1 MVSRG
6 EKVIMRNILVGLIFL
21 FTSGSAI
28 RAATTEDPY
37 AEVNASWERFGAVY
51 SRILENYYS
60 SLDQEEIMSA
70 AIKGMLGQLD
80 PYSEYYDEEGL
91 RQLRQDTTGKFAG
104 LGITVAIKDR
114 FPVVISPIE
123 GTPAF
128 RAGLRPGD
136 LIVAIEGKSTLDM
149 QLESVVN
156 ALRGD
161 PGTKV
166 AISVATHLGAT
177 PREVEI
183 QREIITIK
191 SVVLVE
197 ELQEKIGYISM
208 RRTRFSEHTSSEV
221 EEAIKSLP
229 RVEGLILDLR
239 GNPGGLF
246 SQATQVA
253 DLFLPQGVPIVKIKE
268 RDGRREEVKYSH
280 RHSIARNVPLV
291 VLIDEGSASASE
303 IVAGAI
309 QDNDR
314 GVVVGAASFGKGSV
328 QTIFDLREREDESSA
343 LKLTTALY
351 YAPSGRS
358 IHREQDIARPV
369 HRVLFGDRELP
380 HQLVMDLI
388 FRSENRAKAL
398 SALQSHFDM
407 DSESA
412 ESILLIRLGDL
423 VGKSKR
429 GAAGLPDSIANRT
442 YYTLRGRKVFGGGG
456 IKPDIRVESEP
467 FPPYVQELERR
478 RLFFDFVIDY
488 VSTDSS
494 WAEEHPD
501 LTVSDEMVEGFMEFV
516 QDRSLDQGQKG
527 LNQIEELEDLAKKM
541 DWGEKVQESIHQLRA
556 AVMQEWERRHSSE
569 LEPYVKGALR
579 RELILRFKG
588 RKAQLLEDLQQD
600 VQLAKAI
607 EVLADQDQYLGVLA
621 AEEAK

>member
-1 MVSRG
+1 
-6 EKVIMRNILVGLIFL
+6 MRNILVGLIFL
-21 FTSGSAI
+21 VTSGSVI

-123 GTPAF
+123 DTPAF

-208 RRTRFSEHTSSEV
+208 RRTRFSEYTSSEV
-221 EEAIKSLP
+221 EEAIKNLP

-412 ESILLIRLGDL
+412 ESILSIRLGDL
-423 VGKSKR
+423 VGKSKM
-429 GAAGLPDSIANRT
+429 GAAGLPDSMANRT
-442 YYTLRGRKVFGGGG
+442 YYTQRGRKVFGGGG

-527 LNQIEELEDLAKKM
+527 LNQIEELEDLAEKM
-541 DWGEKVQESIHQLRA
+541 DWGEEVQESIHQLRA
-556 AVMQEWERRHSSE
+556 AVKQEWERRHSSE

>member
-1 MVSRG
+1 
-6 EKVIMRNILVGLIFL
+6 MRHILMGLIFL
-21 FTSGSAI
+21 VVSGGVI

-51 SRILENYYS
+51 SRILENYYAR
-60 SLDQEEIMSA
+60 LDQEEVMSA

-80 PYSEYYDEEGL
+80 TYSEFYDEEGL

-114 FPVVISPIE
+114 FPVVIAPIE
-123 GTPAF
+123 DTPAF

-136 LIVAIEGKSTLDM
+136 LIVAVEGKSTLDM

-183 QREIITIK
+183 QREIVRIK

-197 ELQEKIGYISM
+197 ELKGKIGYVSM

-221 EEAIKSLP
+221 EEAVKSLP

-253 DLFLPQGVPIVKIKE
+253 DLFLPQGVPIVSIKE
-268 RDGRREEVKYSH
+268 REGGREEVKYS
-280 RHSIARNVPLV
+280 RRQSIARDIPLV

-314 GVVVGAASFGKGSV
+314 GVIVGTASFGKGSV
-328 QTIFDLREREDESSA
+328 QTIFDLREEASSA

-358 IHREQDIARPV
+358 IHREQDIVRPV

-388 FRSENRAKAL
+388 LRSDNRVKAL

-412 ESILLIRLGDL
+412 ESVLLIRLGDL
-423 VGKSKR
+423 VGRSKI
-429 GAAGLPDSIANRT
+429 GEAGLLDSISNRT
-442 YYTLRGRKVFGGGG
+442 YYTQRGRKVFGGGG
-456 IKPDIRVESEP
+456 IKPDIGVEQEP
-467 FPPYVQELERR
+467 FPPYIQKLERR

-494 WAEEHPD
+494 WAEEHPS
-501 LTVSDEMVEGFMEFV
+501 LTVSDEMVKGFIEFV
-516 QDRSLDQGQKG
+516 RTKNRSLDQGQEG
-527 LNQIEELEDLAKKM
+527 LSQIEELEGLAEEM
-541 DWGEKVQESIHQLRA
+541 DWDKAAQELIHQLRA
-556 AVMQEWERRHSSE
+556 AVEQEWERRYSSK
-569 LEPYVKGALR
+569 LEPYIKNALR
-579 RELILRFKG
+579 RELVLRFRG
-588 RKAQLLEDLQQD
+588 RKAQLLEELQED
-600 VQLAKAI
+600 VQLAKAV
-607 EVLADQDQYLGVLA
+607 EVLGDQDQYLGVLA
-621 AEEAK
+621 AEKAK

>member
-1 MVSRG
+1 
-6 EKVIMRNILVGLIFL
+6 MRHILMGLIGL
-21 FTSGSAI
+21 FASAGAI
-28 RAATTEDPY
+28 CAATTEDRY

-60 SLDQEEIMSA
+60 SLDQGKIMSA
-70 AIKGMLGQLD
+70 AIEGMLGQLD

-91 RQLRQDTTGKFAG
+91 RQLRQDTTGRFTG

-156 ALRGD
+156 ELRGA

-183 QREIITIK
+183 QREDIRIK

-197 ELQEKIGYISM
+197 ELEDRIGYISM

-229 RVEGLILDLR
+229 QVEGLILDLR

-253 DLFLPQGVPIVKIKE
+253 DLFLPQGAPIVEIKE
-268 RDGRREEVKYSH
+268 REGRREEVKYAH
-280 RHSIARNVPLV
+280 RHSIARDIPLV
-291 VLIDEGSASASE
+291 VMIDEGSASASE
-303 IVAGAI
+303 IVAGAV

-314 GVVVGAASFGKGSV
+314 GVIVGAASFGKGSV
-328 QTIFDLREREDESSA
+328 QTIFDLQTAFDLHEETSSA

-358 IHREQDIARPV
+358 IHREQEVAKPV

-388 FRSENRAKAL
+388 LRSESRAKAL

-407 DSESA
+407 NSEAA

-423 VGKSKR
+423 AGKSKM
-429 GAAGLPDSIANRT
+429 GAAGLPDSISNRT
-442 YYTLRGRKVFGGGG
+442 YYTQRGRKVFGGGG
-456 IKPDIRVESEP
+456 IRPDVSVEAEP
-467 FPPYVQELERR
+467 FPSYVQDLERH

-488 VSTDSS
+488 VSADSS
-494 WAEEHPD
+494 WAEENPN

-516 QDRSLDQGQKG
+516 RTKNRSLYQGPEG
-527 LNQIEELEDLAKKM
+527 LSQIADLEDLAEEM
-541 DWGEKVQESIHQLRA
+541 NWGETAQESIRQLRT
-556 AVMQEWERRHSSE
+556 AVTQEWERRYSSE
-569 LEPYVKGALR
+569 LEPHIKNALR

-588 RKAQLLEDLQQD
+588 RKAQLLEELQED
-600 VQLAKAI
+600 VQLARAV

>member
-1 MVSRG
+1 
-6 EKVIMRNILVGLIFL
+6 MRHILMGLIGL
-21 FTSGSAI
+21 FASAGAI
-28 RAATTEDPY
+28 CAATTEDRY

-60 SLDQEEIMSA
+60 SLDQGKIMSA
-70 AIKGMLGQLD
+70 AIEGMLGQLD

-91 RQLRQDTTGKFAG
+91 RQLRQDTTGKFTG

-123 GTPAF
+123 DTPAF

-156 ALRGD
+156 TLRGA

-166 AISVATHLGAT
+166 TISVATHLGAT

-183 QREIITIK
+183 QREDIRIK

-197 ELQEKIGYISM
+197 KFKDKIGYISM

-229 RVEGLILDLR
+229 QVEGLILDLR

-253 DLFLPQGVPIVKIKE
+253 DLFLPQGVPIVSIKE
-268 RDGRREEVKYSH
+268 REGRREEVKYSH
-280 RHSIARNVPLV
+280 RHSIAREIPLV

-314 GVVVGAASFGKGSV
+314 GVIVGAASFGKGSV
-328 QTIFDLREREDESSA
+328 QTIFDLREREEESSA

-358 IHREQDIARPV
+358 IHREQDTAKPV
-369 HRVLFGDRELP
+369 HRILFGDRELP
-380 HQLVMDLI
+380 HQLVMDLVL
-388 FRSENRAKAL
+388 RSENRAKAL
-398 SALQSHFDM
+398 AALQSRFDM
-407 DSESA
+407 TSESA

-423 VGKSKR
+423 AGKSKI
-429 GAAGLPDSIANRT
+429 GAAGLPDTISSRT
-442 YYTLRGRKVFGGGG
+442 YYTQRGRKVFGGGG
-456 IKPDIRVESEP
+456 IRPDISVEAEP
-467 FPPYVQELERR
+467 FPPFIQELERR

-488 VSTDSS
+488 VSADSS
-494 WAEEHPD
+494 WAEEYPD
-501 LTVSDEMVEGFMEFV
+501 LIVSDEMVEGFMEFV
-516 QDRSLDQGQKG
+516 QDRSLHQGQEG
-527 LNQIEELEDLAKKM
+527 LSQIAELEDLAEEM
-541 DWGEKVQESIHQLRA
+541 DWGEMAQESIDQLRA
-556 AVMQEWERRHSSE
+556 AVTQEWERRYSSE
-569 LEPYVKGALR
+569 LEPYIKSALR
-579 RELILRFKG
+579 RELILRFRG
-588 RKAQLLEDLQQD
+588 RKAQLLEELQED
-600 VQLAKAI
+600 MQLAKAI

-621 AEEAK
+621 AQEAK

>member
-1 MVSRG
+1 
-6 EKVIMRNILVGLIFL
+6 MRHILMGLIFL
-21 FTSGSAI
+21 VVSGGVI

-51 SRILENYYS
+51 SRILENYYAR
-60 SLDQEEIMSA
+60 LDQEEVMSA

-80 PYSEYYDEEGL
+80 TYSEFYDEEGL

-114 FPVVISPIE
+114 FPVVIAPIE
-123 GTPAF
+123 DTPAF

-136 LIVAIEGKSTLDM
+136 LIVAVEGKSTLDM

-183 QREIITIK
+183 QREIIRIK

-197 ELQEKIGYISM
+197 ELKGKIGYVSM

-221 EEAIKSLP
+221 EEAVKSLP

-253 DLFLPQGVPIVKIKE
+253 DLFLPQGVPIVSIKE
-268 RDGRREEVKYSH
+268 REGGREEVKYS
-280 RHSIARNVPLV
+280 RRQSIARDIPLV

-314 GVVVGAASFGKGSV
+314 GVIVGTASFGKGSV
-328 QTIFDLREREDESSA
+328 QTIFDLREEASSA

-358 IHREQDIARPV
+358 IHREQDIVRPV

-388 FRSENRAKAL
+388 LRSDNRVKAL

-412 ESILLIRLGDL
+412 ESVLLIRLGDL
-423 VGKSKR
+423 VGRSKI
-429 GAAGLPDSIANRT
+429 GEAGLLDSISNRT
-442 YYTLRGRKVFGGGG
+442 YYTQRGRKVFGGGG
-456 IKPDIRVESEP
+456 IKPDIGVEQEP
-467 FPPYVQELERR
+467 FPPYIQKLERR

-494 WAEEHPD
+494 WAEEHPS
-501 LTVSDEMVEGFMEFV
+501 LTVSDEMVKGFIEFV
-516 QDRSLDQGQKG
+516 RTKNRSLDQGQEG
-527 LNQIEELEDLAKKM
+527 LSQIEELEGLAEEM
-541 DWGEKVQESIHQLRA
+541 DWGKAAQELIHQLRA
-556 AVMQEWERRHSSE
+556 AVEQEWERRYSSK
-569 LEPYVKGALR
+569 LKPYIKNALR
-579 RELILRFKG
+579 RELVLRFRG
-588 RKAQLLEDLQQD
+588 RKAQLLEELKED
-600 VQLAKAI
+600 VPLAKAV
-607 EVLADQDQYLGVLA
+607 EVLGDQDQYLGVLA
-621 AEEAK
+621 AEKAK

>member
-1 MVSRG
+1 
-6 EKVIMRNILVGLIFL
+6 MRHILVGLIFL
-21 FTSGSAI
+21 FVSGGVI

-60 SLDQEEIMSA
+60 SLDQEKIMSA
-70 AIKGMLGQLD
+70 AINGMLGQLD
-80 PYSEYYDEEGL
+80 SYSEYYDEEGL

-123 GTPAF
+123 DTPAF

-136 LIVAIEGKSTLDM
+136 LIVAVEGKSTLDM

-156 ALRGD
+156 VLRGD

-183 QREIITIK
+183 QREIIRIK

-197 ELQEKIGYISM
+197 ELKNKIGYISM
-208 RRTRFSEHTSSEV
+208 RRTRFSEHTSGEV

-253 DLFLPQGVPIVKIKE
+253 DLFLPQGVPIVSIKE
-268 RDGRREEVKYSH
+268 REGRREEVKYSH
-280 RHSIARNVPLV
+280 RHSIARDIPLV

-314 GVVVGAASFGKGSV
+314 GVIVGAASFGKGSV
-328 QTIFDLREREDESSA
+328 QTIFDLREREEESSA

-358 IHREQDIARPV
+358 IHREQDVARPV

-388 FRSENRAKAL
+388 LRSENRAKAL

-423 VGKSKR
+423 SGKSGI

-442 YYTLRGRKVFGGGG
+442 YYTQRGRKVFGGGG
-456 IKPDIRVESEP
+456 IKPDINIEPNP

-488 VSTDSS
+488 VSADSS
-494 WAEEHPD
+494 WAEENPG
-501 LTVSDEMVEGFMEFV
+501 LSVSDEMVRSFMEFV
-516 QDRSLDQGQKG
+516 RTKGRSLDQGQEG
-527 LNQIEELEDLAKKM
+527 LSQIEELEDLAEEM
-541 DWGEKVQESIHQLRA
+541 DWGKAAQESIHQLKA
-556 AVMQEWERRHSSE
+556 AVRQGWEQRYRSE
-569 LEPYVKGALR
+569 LEPYIKSALR
-579 RELILRFKG
+579 RELILRFRG
-588 RKAQLLEDLQQD
+588 RKAQLLEELQKD

>member
-1 MVSRG
+1 
-6 EKVIMRNILVGLIFL
+6 MRYILMGLIGL
-21 FTSGSAI
+21 FASAGAI
-28 RAATTEDPY
+28 GATTTEDPY

-60 SLDQEEIMSA
+60 SMDQGAIMSA
-70 AIKGMLGQLD
+70 AIEGMLGQLD

-91 RQLRQDTTGKFAG
+91 RQLRQDTTGKFTG

-123 GTPAF
+123 DTPAF

-136 LIVAIEGKSTLDM
+136 LIVAVEGKSTLDM
-149 QLESVVN
+149 PLESVVN
-156 ALRGD
+156 TLRGAL
-161 PGTKV
+161 GTKV

-183 QREIITIK
+183 QREDIRIK
-191 SVVLVE
+191 SVVLAE
-197 ELQEKIGYISM
+197 ELEDKIGYISM

-229 RVEGLILDLR
+229 QVEGLILDLR

-253 DLFLPQGVPIVKIKE
+253 DLFLPQGVPIVSIKE
-268 RDGRREEVKYSH
+268 REGRREEVKYAH
-280 RHSIARNVPLV
+280 RHSIVRDTPLV
-291 VLIDEGSASASE
+291 VMIDEGSASASE

-314 GVVVGAASFGKGSV
+314 GVIVGAASFGKGSV
-328 QTIFDLREREDESSA
+328 QTIFDLQTAFDLREETASA

-358 IHREQDIARPV
+358 IHREQEIARPV
-369 HRVLFGDRELP
+369 DRVLFGDRELP

-388 FRSENRAKAL
+388 LRSENKAKAL
-398 SALQSHFDM
+398 AALQSHFDM
-407 DSESA
+407 NSESA

-423 VGKSKR
+423 AGKSKM
-429 GAAGLPDSIANRT
+429 GAAGLPDTIASRA
-442 YYTLRGRKVFGGGG
+442 YYTQRGRKVFGGGG
-456 IKPDIRVESEP
+456 IRPDISVDAEP
-467 FPPYVQELERR
+467 SPPYVQELERR

-488 VSTDSS
+488 VSADSS

-516 QDRSLDQGQKG
+516 RTKNRSLYQGQEG
-527 LNQIEELEDLAKKM
+527 LSQIAELEDLAEEM
-541 DWGEKVQESIHQLRA
+541 DWGETVQESIDQLRA
-556 AVMQEWERRHSSE
+556 AVMQEWERRYSSE
-569 LEPYVKGALR
+569 LEPYIKSALR
-579 RELILRFKG
+579 RELILRFRG
-588 RKAQLLEDLQQD
+588 RKAQLLEGLQED

-607 EVLADQDQYLGVLA
+607 EVLADREQYLGVLA
-621 AEEAK
+621 AEETK

>member
-1 MVSRG
+1 
-6 EKVIMRNILVGLIFL
+6 MRHLLVGLIFL
-21 FTSGSAI
+21 FASENTI
-28 RAATTEDPY
+28 QAAPTEDPY

-51 SRILENYYS
+51 SRILENYYAR
-60 SLDQEEIMSA
+60 LDQREVMSA

-123 GTPAF
+123 DTPAF

-136 LIVAIEGKSTLDM
+136 LIVAVEGKSTLDM

-156 ALRGD
+156 ALRGE

-166 AISVATHLGAT
+166 AISVAPHLGAT

-208 RRTRFSEHTSSEV
+208 RQTRFSEHTASEV
-221 EEAIKSLP
+221 EEAVKSLP
-229 RVEGLILDLR
+229 RIEGLILDLR

-253 DLFLPQGVPIVKIKE
+253 DLFLPQGVPIVSIKE

-328 QTIFDLREREDESSA
+328 QTIFDLREREEEASA

-358 IHREQDIARPV
+358 IHREQDIAKPV

-388 FRSENRAKAL
+388 LRSENRAKAL
-398 SALQSHFDM
+398 SVLQSHFDM

-412 ESILLIRLGDL
+412 ESLLLIRLGDL
-423 VGKSKR
+423 VGKSKM
-429 GAAGLPDSIANRT
+429 GAAGLLDSMANQT
-442 YYTLRGRKVFGGGG
+442 YYTQRGRKVFGGGG
-456 IKPDIRVESEP
+456 IKPDISIEPEP
-467 FPPYVQELERR
+467 FPLYVQELVRR

-488 VSTDSS
+488 VSADSS

-501 LTVSDEMVEGFMEFV
+501 LAVSDEMVAGFIEFV
-516 QDRSLDQGQKG
+516 RTKDISLDQGRKG
-527 LNQIEELEDLAKKM
+527 LNQIAELEDLAEEM
-541 DWGEKVQESIHQLRA
+541 DWGLAAQESIHQLRA
-556 AVMQEWERRHSSE
+556 AVKQEWERRYSSE
-569 LEPYVKGALR
+569 LEPYIKGALR

-588 RKAQLLEDLQQD
+588 RKAQLLEELQED

>member
-1 MVSRG
+1 
-6 EKVIMRNILVGLIFL
+6 MRSILMGLIGL
-21 FTSGSAI
+21 FVSASAI
-28 RAATTEDPY
+28 CAATTEDPY

-60 SLDQEEIMSA
+60 SMDQGEIMSA

-91 RQLRQDTTGKFAG
+91 RQLRQDTTGKFTG

-123 GTPAF
+123 DTPAF

-136 LIVAIEGKSTLDM
+136 LIVAVEGKSTLDM

-156 ALRGD
+156 ALRGA
-161 PGTKV
+161 PGTRV
-166 AISVATHLGAT
+166 AISVATRLGAT

-183 QREIITIK
+183 QREDIRIK

-197 ELQEKIGYISM
+197 ELKNKIGYISM

-253 DLFLPQGVPIVKIKE
+253 DLFLPQGVPIVSVKE
-268 RDGRREEVKYSH
+268 REGRREEIKYAH
-280 RHSIARNVPLV
+280 RQSIARDIPLV

-314 GVVVGAASFGKGSV
+314 GVIIGAASFGKGSV
-328 QTIFDLREREDESSA
+328 QTIFDLQTTFDLREEVSSA

-358 IHREQDIARPV
+358 IHREQEIAKPV

-388 FRSENRAKAL
+388 LRSENRAKAL

-407 DSESA
+407 NSESA

-423 VGKSKR
+423 AGKSKI
-429 GAAGLPDSIANRT
+429 GAVGLPDSISSQT
-442 YYTLRGRKVFGGGG
+442 YYTQRGRRVFGGGG
-456 IKPDIRVESEP
+456 IKPDISVESEP

-488 VSTDSS
+488 VSADSS
-494 WAEEHPD
+494 WAAEHPS
-501 LTVSDEMVEGFMEFV
+501 LTVSDEMVNSFMKFV
-516 QDRSLDQGQKG
+516 RTKDGSLNQGPKG
-527 LNQIEELEDLAKKM
+527 LSQIEELEDLAEEM
-541 DWGEKVQESIHQLRA
+541 DWGTAAQESLHQLRV
-556 AVMQEWERRHSSE
+556 AVGQEWVQQYSRK
-569 LEPYVKGALR
+569 LAPYIKSALH
-579 RELILRFKG
+579 RELVLRFRG
-588 RKAQLLEDLQQD
+588 RKAQLLAELQED

-607 EVLADQDQYLGVLA
+607 EVLGDQEQYWGVLA
-621 AEEAK
+621 QEEAK

>member
-1 MVSRG
+1 
-6 EKVIMRNILVGLIFL
+6 MRHILVGLIFL
-21 FTSGSAI
+21 FASGGAI
-28 RAATTEDPY
+28 HAATTEDPY

-51 SRILENYYS
+51 SRILENYYAR
-60 SLDQEEIMSA
+60 LDQEEVMGA

-123 GTPAF
+123 DTPAF

-136 LIVAIEGKSTLDM
+136 LIVAVEGKSTLDM

-177 PREVEI
+177 PREIEI
-183 QREIITIK
+183 QREIIRIK

-197 ELQEKIGYISM
+197 ELKGKIGYISM

-253 DLFLPQGVPIVKIKE
+253 DLFLPQGVPIVSIKE
-268 RDGRREEVKYSH
+268 REGRREEVKYAH
-280 RHSIARNVPLV
+280 RHSIARDIPLV

-314 GVVVGAASFGKGSV
+314 GVIVGSASFGKGSV
-328 QTIFDLREREDESSA
+328 QTIFDLRDEVSSA

-369 HRVLFGDRELP
+369 HRVLFGQRELP
-380 HQLVMDLI
+380 HQLVMDLVL
-388 FRSENRAKAL
+388 RSENRAKAL
-398 SALQSHFDM
+398 SALQTHFDM

-423 VGKSKR
+423 VGKSEI
-429 GAAGLPDSIANRT
+429 GAAGLSDTIAKT
-442 YYTLRGRKVFGGGG
+442 YYTQRGREVFGGGG
-456 IKPDIRVESEP
+456 IKPDISVESEP

-488 VSTDSS
+488 VLADSS
-494 WAEEHPD
+494 WAEEHPS
-501 LTVSDEMVEGFMEFV
+501 LTVSDEMIKSFMEFV
-516 QDRSLDQGQKG
+516 QDRRLDQGQEG
-527 LNQIEELEDLAKKM
+527 LSQIEELADLAEEM
-541 DWGEKVQESIHQLRA
+541 DWGTAAQESIHQLRT
-556 AVMQEWERRHSSE
+556 AVKQEWEQRYSSK
-569 LEPYVKGALR
+569 LEPYIKSALR
-579 RELILRFKG
+579 RELVLRFRG
-588 RKAQLLEDLQQD
+588 RRAQLLEELQED

>member
-1 MVSRG
+1 
-6 EKVIMRNILVGLIFL
+6 MRHFLMGLIF
-21 FTSGSAI
+21 FFASANAI
-28 RAATTEDPY
+28 QAAPTEDPY

-51 SRILENYYS
+51 SRILENYYAR
-60 SLDQEEIMSA
+60 LDQGEVMSA

-80 PYSEYYDEEGL
+80 PYSEYYDDEGL

-123 GTPAF
+123 DTPAF

-136 LIVAIEGKSTLDM
+136 LIVAVEGKSTLDM

-156 ALRGD
+156 ALRGE

-166 AISVATHLGAT
+166 AISVAPHLGAT

-183 QREIITIK
+183 QREIITIR

-208 RRTRFSEHTSSEV
+208 RQTRFSEHTSSEV

-253 DLFLPQGVPIVKIKE
+253 DLFLPQGVPIVSIKE

-328 QTIFDLREREDESSA
+328 QTIFDLREREEEASA

-358 IHREQDIARPV
+358 IHREQDIAKPV
-369 HRVLFGDRELP
+369 HSVLFGDRELP

-388 FRSENRAKAL
+388 LRSENRAKAL

-412 ESILLIRLGDL
+412 ESVLLIRLGDL
-423 VGKSKR
+423 VGKSKM
-429 GAAGLPDSIANRT
+429 GAAGLPDSMGNQT
-442 YYTLRGRKVFGGGG
+442 YYTQRGRKVFGGGG
-456 IKPDIRVESEP
+456 IKPDISIESEP

-516 QDRSLDQGQKG
+516 RTKDIGLDQGQKG
-527 LNQIEELEDLAKKM
+527 LNQIADLEDLAEKM
-541 DWGEKVQESIHQLRA
+541 DWGEAAQESIQQLRA
-556 AVMQEWERRHSSE
+556 AVKQEWERRYSSE
-569 LEPYVKGALR
+569 LEPYIKSALR

-588 RKAQLLEDLQQD
+588 RKAQLLEGLQED

-607 EVLADQDQYLGVLA
+607 EVLADREQYLGVLA

>member
-1 MVSRG
+1 
-6 EKVIMRNILVGLIFL
+6 MRHLLMGLIFL
-21 FTSGSAI
+21 FASANAI
-28 RAATTEDPY
+28 QAAPTEDPY

-51 SRILENYYS
+51 SRILENYYAR
-60 SLDQEEIMSA
+60 LDQGEVMSA

-123 GTPAF
+123 DTPAF

-136 LIVAIEGKSTLDM
+136 LIVAVEGKSTLDM

-156 ALRGD
+156 ALRGE

-166 AISVATHLGAT
+166 AISVAPHLGAT

-197 ELQEKIGYISM
+197 KLQEKIGYISM
-208 RRTRFSEHTSSEV
+208 RQTRFSEHTSSEV

-229 RVEGLILDLR
+229 RIEGLILDLR

-253 DLFLPQGVPIVKIKE
+253 DLFLPQGVPIVSIKE
-268 RDGRREEVKYSH
+268 RDGRRDEVKYSH

-291 VLIDEGSASASE
+291 VMIDEGSASASE

-328 QTIFDLREREDESSA
+328 QTIFDLREREEEASA

-358 IHREQDIARPV
+358 IHREQDIAKPV
-369 HRVLFGDRELP
+369 HSVLFGDRELP

-398 SALQSHFDM
+398 SAFQSHFDM

-412 ESILLIRLGDL
+412 ESLLLIRLGDL
-423 VGKSKR
+423 VGKSKM
-429 GAAGLPDSIANRT
+429 GAAGLPDSMANQT
-442 YYTLRGRKVFGGGG
+442 YYTQRGRKVFGGGG
-456 IKPDIRVESEP
+456 IKPDIIIESEP
-467 FPPYVQELERR
+467 FPPYVQELVRR

-488 VSTDSS
+488 VSADSS

-501 LTVSDEMVEGFMEFV
+501 LTVSDEMVAGFMEFV
-516 QDRSLDQGQKG
+516 RTKDISLDQGQKG
-527 LNQIEELEDLAKKM
+527 LNQIAELEDLAEKM
-541 DWGEKVQESIHQLRA
+541 DWGEAAQESIQQLRA
-556 AVMQEWERRHSSE
+556 AVKQEWERRYSSE
-569 LEPYVKGALR
+569 LEPYIKSALR

-588 RKAQLLEDLQQD
+588 RKAQLLEELQED

-607 EVLADQDQYLGVLA
+607 AVLADQDQYLGVLA

>member
-1 MVSRG
+1 
-6 EKVIMRNILVGLIFL
+6 MRHILVGLIFL
-21 FTSGSAI
+21 VTCGGVI

-37 AEVNASWERFGAVY
+37 AAVNASWERFGAVY

-60 SLDQEEIMSA
+60 SLDQEQIMSA
-70 AIKGMLGQLD
+70 AINGMLGQLD
-80 PYSEYYDEEGL
+80 SYSEYYDEEGL

-123 GTPAF
+123 DTPAF

-136 LIVAIEGKSTLDM
+136 LIVAVEGKSTLDM

-197 ELQEKIGYISM
+197 ELQEKIGYIGM

-229 RVEGLILDLR
+229 QVEGLILDLR

-253 DLFLPQGVPIVKIKE
+253 DLFLPRGVPIVSIKE
-268 RDGRREEVKYSH
+268 REGRREEVKYSH
-280 RHSIARNVPLV
+280 RHSIARDIPLV

-314 GVVVGAASFGKGSV
+314 GVIVGAASFGKGSV
-328 QTIFDLREREDESSA
+328 QTIFDLREREEESSA

-358 IHREQDIARPV
+358 IHREQDIAKPV

-380 HQLVMDLI
+380 HQLVMDLVL
-388 FRSENRAKAL
+388 RSENRAKAL

-407 DSESA
+407 NSESA

-423 VGKSKR
+423 VGKSMM
-429 GAAGLPDSIANRT
+429 GAAGLPDSMANRT
-442 YYTLRGRKVFGGGG
+442 YYTQRGRKVFGGGG

-494 WAEEHPD
+494 WAAEHPG
-501 LTVSDEMVEGFMEFV
+501 LTVSGEMVEGFMEFV
-516 QDRSLDQGQKG
+516 RTKDRILDQGQKG
-527 LNQIEELEDLAKKM
+527 LNQIEELEDLAEKM
-541 DWGEKVQESIHQLRA
+541 DWSEEVQESIHQLRA
-556 AVMQEWERRHSSE
+556 AVKQEWERRHSSE
-569 LEPYVKGALR
+569 LEPYIKGALR

-588 RKAQLLEDLQQD
+588 RKAQLLEELQQD

>member
-1 MVSRG
+1 
-6 EKVIMRNILVGLIFL
+6 MRHILMGLIFL
-21 FTSGSAI
+21 VVSGGVI

-51 SRILENYYS
+51 SRILENYYAR
-60 SLDQEEIMSA
+60 LDQEEVMSA

-80 PYSEYYDEEGL
+80 TYSEFYDEEGL

-114 FPVVISPIE
+114 FPVVIAPIE
-123 GTPAF
+123 DTPAF

-136 LIVAIEGKSTLDM
+136 LIVAVEGKSTLDM
-149 QLESVVN
+149 QLEAVVN

-183 QREIITIK
+183 QREVIRIK

-197 ELQEKIGYISM
+197 ELKGKIGYVSM

-221 EEAIKSLP
+221 EEAVKSLP

-253 DLFLPQGVPIVKIKE
+253 DLFLPQGVPIVSIKE
-268 RDGRREEVKYSH
+268 REGGREEVKYS
-280 RHSIARNVPLV
+280 RRQSIARDIPLV

-314 GVVVGAASFGKGSV
+314 GVIVGTASFGKGSV
-328 QTIFDLREREDESSA
+328 QTIFDLREEASSA

-358 IHREQDIARPV
+358 IHREQDIVRPV
-369 HRVLFGDRELP
+369 HRVLFGNRELP

-388 FRSENRAKAL
+388 LRSDNRVKAL

-412 ESILLIRLGDL
+412 ESVLLIRLGDL
-423 VGKSKR
+423 VGRSKI
-429 GAAGLPDSIANRT
+429 GEAGLLDSISNRT
-442 YYTLRGRKVFGGGG
+442 YYTQRGRKVFGGGG
-456 IKPDIRVESEP
+456 IKPDIGVEQEP
-467 FPPYVQELERR
+467 FPPYIQKLERR

-494 WAEEHPD
+494 WAEEHPS
-501 LTVSDEMVEGFMEFV
+501 LTVSDEMVKGFIEFV
-516 QDRSLDQGQKG
+516 RTKNRSLDQGQEG
-527 LNQIEELEDLAKKM
+527 LSQIEELEGLAEEM
-541 DWGEKVQESIHQLRA
+541 DWDKAAQELIHQLRA
-556 AVMQEWERRHSSE
+556 AVEQEWERRYSSK
-569 LEPYVKGALR
+569 LEPYIKNALR
-579 RELILRFKG
+579 RELVLRFRG
-588 RKAQLLEDLQQD
+588 RKAQLLEELQED
-600 VQLAKAI
+600 VQLAKAV
-607 EVLADQDQYLGVLA
+607 EVLGDQDQYLGVLA
-621 AEEAK
+621 AEKAK

>member
-1 MVSRG
+1 MQH
-6 EKVIMRNILVGLIFL
+6 ILVGLIFL
-21 FTSGSAI
+21 VVSGGVI

-51 SRILENYYS
+51 SRILENYYAH
-60 SLDQEEIMSA
+60 LDQEEVMSA
-70 AIKGMLGQLD
+70 AIKGMLDQLD
-80 PYSEYYDEEGL
+80 TYSEFYDEEGL

-114 FPVVISPIE
+114 FPVVIAPIE
-123 GTPAF
+123 DTPAF

-136 LIVAIEGKSTLDM
+136 LIVAVEGKSTLDM

-166 AISVATHLGAT
+166 AISVATHLGAP

-183 QREIITIK
+183 QREIIRIK

-197 ELQEKIGYISM
+197 ELKGKIGYVSM

-221 EEAIKSLP
+221 EEAVKSLP

-253 DLFLPQGVPIVKIKE
+253 DLFLPQGVPIVSIKE
-268 RDGRREEVKYSH
+268 REGGREEVKYS
-280 RHSIARNVPLV
+280 RRQSIARDIPLV

-314 GVVVGAASFGKGSV
+314 GVIVGAASFGKGSV
-328 QTIFDLREREDESSA
+328 QTIFDLREEASSA

-388 FRSENRAKAL
+388 LRSDNRVKAL

-407 DSESA
+407 NSESA
-412 ESILLIRLGDL
+412 ESILLLRLGDL
-423 VGKSKR
+423 VGRFKM
-429 GAAGLPDSIANRT
+429 GEAGLLDSISNRT
-442 YYTLRGRKVFGGGG
+442 YYTQRGRKVFGGGG
-456 IKPDIRVESEP
+456 IKPDISVEQEP
-467 FPPYVQELERR
+467 FPPYIQKLERR

-494 WAEEHPD
+494 WAEEHPS
-501 LTVSDEMVEGFMEFV
+501 LTVSDEMLKGFIEFV
-516 QDRSLDQGQKG
+516 RTKERSLDQGQEG
-527 LNQIEELEDLAKKM
+527 LSQIEELEDLAEEM
-541 DWGEKVQESIHQLRA
+541 DWGEAAQELVHQLRA
-556 AVMQEWERRHSSE
+556 TVEQEWERRYSSK
-569 LEPYVKGALR
+569 LEPYIKNALR
-579 RELILRFKG
+579 RELVLRFRG
-588 RKAQLLEDLQQD
+588 RKAQLLEELQED
-600 VQLAKAI
+600 IQLAKAV
-607 EVLADQDQYLGVLA
+607 EVLGDQDQYLGVLA
-621 AEEAK
+621 AEKAK

>member
-1 MVSRG
+1 
-6 EKVIMRNILVGLIFL
+6 MRHLLVGLIFL
-21 FTSGSAI
+21 VVSGGVI
-28 RAATTEDPY
+28 RATTTEDPY

-51 SRILENYYS
+51 SRILENYYAR
-60 SLDQEEIMSA
+60 LDQEEVMSA

-80 PYSEYYDEEGL
+80 TYSEFYDEEGL

-114 FPVVISPIE
+114 FPVVIAPIE
-123 GTPAF
+123 DTPAF

-136 LIVAIEGKSTLDM
+136 LIVAVEGKSTLDM

-183 QREIITIK
+183 QREIIRIK

-197 ELQEKIGYISM
+197 ELKGKIGYVSM

-221 EEAIKSLP
+221 EEAVKSLP

-253 DLFLPQGVPIVKIKE
+253 DLFLPQGVPIVSIKE
-268 RDGRREEVKYSH
+268 REGGREEVKYS
-280 RHSIARNVPLV
+280 RRQSIARDIPLV

-314 GVVVGAASFGKGSV
+314 GVIVGTASFGKGSV
-328 QTIFDLREREDESSA
+328 QTIFDLREEASSA

-388 FRSENRAKAL
+388 LRSDNRVKAL

-423 VGKSKR
+423 VGRSKI
-429 GAAGLPDSIANRT
+429 GEAGLLDTISNRT
-442 YYTLRGRKVFGGGG
+442 YYTQRGRKVFGGGG
-456 IKPDIRVESEP
+456 IKPDISVEQEP
-467 FPPYVQELERR
+467 FPPYIQKLERR

-494 WAEEHPD
+494 WAEEHPS
-501 LTVSDEMVEGFMEFV
+501 LTISDEMVKGFIEFV
-516 QDRSLDQGQKG
+516 RTKDRSLDQGQEG
-527 LNQIEELEDLAKKM
+527 LSQIEELEGLAEEM
-541 DWGEKVQESIHQLRA
+541 DWGKAAQELIHQLR
-556 AVMQEWERRHSSE
+556 VSVEQEWERRYSSK
-569 LEPYVKGALR
+569 LEPYLKNALR
-579 RELILRFKG
+579 RELVLRFRG
-588 RKAQLLEDLQQD
+588 RKAQLLEELQED

-607 EVLADQDQYLGVLA
+607 EVLGDQDQYLGVLA
-621 AEEAK
+621 AEKAE

>member
-1 MVSRG
+1 
-6 EKVIMRNILVGLIFL
+6 MRHILMGLIFL
-21 FTSGSAI
+21 VVSGGVI

-51 SRILENYYS
+51 SRILENYYAR
-60 SLDQEEIMSA
+60 LDQEEVMSA

-80 PYSEYYDEEGL
+80 TYSEFYDEEGL

-114 FPVVISPIE
+114 FPVVIAPIE
-123 GTPAF
+123 DTPAF

-136 LIVAIEGKSTLDM
+136 LIVAVEGKSTLDM

-183 QREIITIK
+183 QREIIRIK

-197 ELQEKIGYISM
+197 ELKGKIGYVSM

-221 EEAIKSLP
+221 EEAVKSLP

-246 SQATQVA
+246 SQATEVA
-253 DLFLPQGVPIVKIKE
+253 DLFLPQGVPIVSIKE
-268 RDGRREEVKYSH
+268 REGGREEVKYS
-280 RHSIARNVPLV
+280 RRQSIARDIPLV

-314 GVVVGAASFGKGSV
+314 GVIVGTASFGKGSV
-328 QTIFDLREREDESSA
+328 QTIFDLREEASSA

-358 IHREQDIARPV
+358 IHREQDIVRPV

-388 FRSENRAKAL
+388 LRSDNRVKAL

-412 ESILLIRLGDL
+412 ESVLLIRLGDL
-423 VGKSKR
+423 VGRSKI
-429 GAAGLPDSIANRT
+429 GEAGVLDSISNRT
-442 YYTLRGRKVFGGGG
+442 YYTQRGRKVFGGGG
-456 IKPDIRVESEP
+456 IKPDIGVEQEP
-467 FPPYVQELERR
+467 FPPYIQKLERR

-494 WAEEHPD
+494 WAEEHPS
-501 LTVSDEMVEGFMEFV
+501 LTVSDEMVKGFIEFV
-516 QDRSLDQGQKG
+516 RTKNRSLDQGQEG
-527 LNQIEELEDLAKKM
+527 LSQIEELEGLAEEM
-541 DWGEKVQESIHQLRA
+541 DWDKAAQELIHQLRA
-556 AVMQEWERRHSSE
+556 AVEQEWERRYSSK
-569 LEPYVKGALR
+569 LEPYIKNALR
-579 RELILRFKG
+579 RELVLRFRG
-588 RKAQLLEDLQQD
+588 RKAQLLEELQED
-600 VQLAKAI
+600 VQLAKAV
-607 EVLADQDQYLGVLA
+607 EVLGDQDQYLGVLA
-621 AEEAK
+621 AEKAK

>member
-1 MVSRG
+1 
-6 EKVIMRNILVGLIFL
+6 MRHILMGLIGL
-21 FTSGSAI
+21 FASTGAI
-28 RAATTEDPY
+28 CAATTEDPY

-60 SLDQEEIMSA
+60 SLDQGEIMSA
-70 AIKGMLGQLD
+70 AIEGMLGQLD

-91 RQLRQDTTGKFAG
+91 RQLRQDTTGKFTG

-123 GTPAF
+123 DTPAF
-128 RAGLRPGD
+128 RVGLRPGD

-156 ALRGD
+156 ALRGA

-166 AISVATHLGAT
+166 AISVASHLGAT

-183 QREIITIK
+183 QREDIRIK
-191 SVVLVE
+191 SVVLTE
-197 ELQEKIGYISM
+197 ELKDKIGYISM

-229 RVEGLILDLR
+229 QVEGLILDLR

-253 DLFLPQGVPIVKIKE
+253 DLFLPQGVPIVSIKE
-268 RDGRREEVKYSH
+268 REGRRDEVKYAH
-280 RHSIARNVPLV
+280 RHSIARDIPLV
-291 VLIDEGSASASE
+291 VMIDEGSASASE

-314 GVVVGAASFGKGSV
+314 GVIVGAASFGKGSV
-328 QTIFDLREREDESSA
+328 QTIFDLQTTFDLREDTSSA

-358 IHREQDIARPV
+358 IHREQEIAKSV

-380 HQLVMDLI
+380 HQFVIDLI
-388 FRSENRAKAL
+388 LRSENRAKAL
-398 SALQSHFDM
+398 SALQSRFDM
-407 DSESA
+407 SSESA
-412 ESILLIRLGDL
+412 ESILLTRLGDL
-423 VGKSKR
+423 AGKSKI
-429 GAAGLPDSIANRT
+429 GAAGLSDSISSRT
-442 YYTLRGRKVFGGGG
+442 YYTQRGRKVFGGGG
-456 IKPDIRVESEP
+456 IRPDISVESEP

-488 VSTDSS
+488 VSADSS

-501 LTVSDEMVEGFMEFV
+501 LTVGDEMVEGFMEFV
-516 QDRSLDQGQKG
+516 RTKDRSLHQGQEG
-527 LNQIEELEDLAKKM
+527 LSQIAELEDLAKKM
-541 DWGEKVQESIHQLRA
+541 DWGETVQESIHQLRV
-556 AVMQEWERRHSSE
+556 AVTQEWERRYSSK
-569 LEPYVKGALR
+569 LEPYIKSALR
-579 RELILRFKG
+579 RELILRFRG
-588 RKAQLLEDLQQD
+588 RKAQLLEELQQD

-607 EVLADQDQYLGVLA
+607 EVLADQDQYLGILA
-621 AEEAK
+621 VEEAK

>member
-1 MVSRG
+1 
-6 EKVIMRNILVGLIFL
+6 MRHLLMGLIF
-21 FTSGSAI
+21 FFISTNSI
-28 RAATTEDPY
+28 QAAPTEDPY
-37 AEVNASWERFGAVY
+37 AEVNASWDRFGAVY
-51 SRILENYYS
+51 SRILENYYAR
-60 SLDQEEIMSA
+60 LDQGEVMSA

-123 GTPAF
+123 DTPAF

-136 LIVAIEGKSTLDM
+136 LIVAVEGKSTLDM

-156 ALRGD
+156 ALRGE

-166 AISVATHLGAT
+166 AISVAPHLGAT

-191 SVVLVE
+191 SVVLIE

-208 RRTRFSEHTSSEV
+208 RQTRFSEHTSSEV
-221 EEAIKSLP
+221 EEAVKSLP

-253 DLFLPQGVPIVKIKE
+253 DLFLPQGVPIVSIKE

-291 VLIDEGSASASE
+291 VMIDEGSASASE

-314 GVVVGAASFGKGSV
+314 GVVIGSASFGKGSV
-328 QTIFDLREREDESSA
+328 QTIFDLREREEEASA

-358 IHREQDIARPV
+358 IHREQDISKPV
-369 HRVLFGDRELP
+369 HSVLFGDRQLP

-388 FRSENRAKAL
+388 LRSGNRAKAL

-407 DSESA
+407 DSEAA
-412 ESILLIRLGDL
+412 ESLLLIRLGDL
-423 VGKSKR
+423 VGKSKV
-429 GAAGLPDSIANRT
+429 GAAGSPDSMANQV
-442 YYTLRGRKVFGGGG
+442 YYTQRGRKVFGGGG
-456 IKPDIRVESEP
+456 IKPDISIESEP
-467 FPPYVQELERR
+467 FPPYIQELVRR

-488 VSTDSS
+488 VSADSS
-494 WAEEHPD
+494 WAKEHPD
-501 LTVSDEMVEGFMEFV
+501 LTVTAEMIASFTEFARTK
-516 QDRSLDQGQKG
+516 DISLDQGRKG
-527 LNQIEELEDLAKKM
+527 LDQIAELEDLAAEM
-541 DWGEKVQESIHQLRA
+541 DWSMAAQESIDNLRA
-556 AVMQEWERRHSSE
+556 AVKQEWEHRYSSE
-569 LEPYVKGALR
+569 LEPYIKGALR

-588 RKAQLLEDLQQD
+588 RKAQLLEELRED
-600 VQLAKAI
+600 VQLAKAL

-621 AEEAK
+621 AEQAK

>member
-1 MVSRG
+1 
-6 EKVIMRNILVGLIFL
+6 MRHILMGLIGL
-21 FTSGSAI
+21 FASAGAI
-28 RAATTEDPY
+28 CAATTEDRY

-60 SLDQEEIMSA
+60 SLDQGKIMSA
-70 AIKGMLGQLD
+70 AIEGMLGQLD

-91 RQLRQDTTGKFAG
+91 RQLRQDTTGKFTG

-123 GTPAF
+123 DTPAF

-136 LIVAIEGKSTLDM
+136 LIVAIEGQSTLDM

-156 ALRGD
+156 TLRGA

-166 AISVATHLGAT
+166 TISVATHLGAT

-183 QREIITIK
+183 QREDIRIK

-197 ELQEKIGYISM
+197 KFKDKIGYISM
-208 RRTRFSEHTSSEV
+208 RRTRFSEHTASEV

-229 RVEGLILDLR
+229 QVEGLILDLR

-253 DLFLPQGVPIVKIKE
+253 DLFLPQGAPIVEIKE
-268 RDGRREEVKYSH
+268 REGRREEVKYAH
-280 RHSIARNVPLV
+280 RHSIARDIPLV
-291 VLIDEGSASASE
+291 VMIDEGSASASE
-303 IVAGAI
+303 IVAGAV

-314 GVVVGAASFGKGSV
+314 GVIVGAASFGKGSV
-328 QTIFDLREREDESSA
+328 QTIFDLQTAFDLREEMSSA

-358 IHREQDIARPV
+358 IHREQDMAKPA

-380 HQLVMDLI
+380 HQLVMDLVLC
-388 FRSENRAKAL
+388 SENRAKAL
-398 SALQSHFDM
+398 SELQSRFDM
-407 DSESA
+407 TSESA

-423 VGKSKR
+423 AGKSKI
-429 GAAGLPDSIANRT
+429 GAAGLPDSISNRT
-442 YYTLRGRKVFGGGG
+442 YYTQRGRKVFGGGG
-456 IKPDIRVESEP
+456 IRPDISVEAES
-467 FPPYVQELERR
+467 FPPYVQELERH
-478 RLFFDFVIDY
+478 RLFFDFIIDY
-488 VSTDSS
+488 VSADSS

-516 QDRSLDQGQKG
+516 RTKDRRLHQGQEG
-527 LNQIEELEDLAKKM
+527 LSQIAELEDLAEEM
-541 DWGEKVQESIHQLRA
+541 NWGETAQESIHQLRA
-556 AVMQEWERRHSSE
+556 AVTQEWERRYSSK
-569 LEPYVKGALR
+569 LETYIKSALR
-579 RELILRFKG
+579 RELILRFRG
-588 RKAQLLEDLQQD
+588 RKAQLLEELQED
-600 VQLAKAI
+600 AQLAKAI
-607 EVLADQDQYLGVLA
+607 EVLSDQDQYLGVLA

>member
-1 MVSRG
+1 
-6 EKVIMRNILVGLIFL
+6 MRHILMGLIFL
-21 FTSGSAI
+21 VVSGGVI

-51 SRILENYYS
+51 SRILENYYAR
-60 SLDQEEIMSA
+60 LDQEEVMSA

-80 PYSEYYDEEGL
+80 TYSEFYDEEGL

-114 FPVVISPIE
+114 FPVVIAPIE
-123 GTPAF
+123 DTPAF

-136 LIVAIEGKSTLDM
+136 LIVAVEGKSTLDM

-183 QREIITIK
+183 QREIIRIK

-197 ELQEKIGYISM
+197 ELKGKIGYVSM

-221 EEAIKSLP
+221 EEAVKSLP

-253 DLFLPQGVPIVKIKE
+253 DLFLPQGVPIVSIKE
-268 RDGRREEVKYSH
+268 REGGREEVKYS
-280 RHSIARNVPLV
+280 RRQSIARDIPLV

-314 GVVVGAASFGKGSV
+314 GVIVGTASFGKGSV
-328 QTIFDLREREDESSA
+328 QTIFDLREEASSA

-358 IHREQDIARPV
+358 IHREQDIVRPV
-369 HRVLFGDRELP
+369 HRVLFGNRELP

-388 FRSENRAKAL
+388 LRSDNRVKAL

-412 ESILLIRLGDL
+412 ESVLLIRLGDL
-423 VGKSKR
+423 VGRSKI
-429 GAAGLPDSIANRT
+429 GEAGLLDSISNRT
-442 YYTLRGRKVFGGGG
+442 YYTQRGRKVFGGGG
-456 IKPDIRVESEP
+456 IKPDIGVEQEP
-467 FPPYVQELERR
+467 FPPYIQKLERR

-494 WAEEHPD
+494 WAEEHPS
-501 LTVSDEMVEGFMEFV
+501 LTVSDEMVKGFIEFV
-516 QDRSLDQGQKG
+516 RTKNRSLDQGQEG
-527 LNQIEELEDLAKKM
+527 LSQIEELEGLAEEM
-541 DWGEKVQESIHQLRA
+541 DWDKAAQELIHQLRA
-556 AVMQEWERRHSSE
+556 AVEQEWERRYSSK
-569 LEPYVKGALR
+569 LEPYIKNALR
-579 RELILRFKG
+579 RELVLRFRG
-588 RKAQLLEDLQQD
+588 RKAQLLEELQED
-600 VQLAKAI
+600 VQLAKAV
-607 EVLADQDQYLGVLA
+607 EVLGDQDQYLGVLA
-621 AEEAK
+621 AEKAK

>member
-1 MVSRG
+1 
-6 EKVIMRNILVGLIFL
+6 MRHILVGLIFL
-21 FTSGSAI
+21 VTSGGVI

-37 AEVNASWERFGAVY
+37 AAVNASWERFGAVY

-60 SLDQEEIMSA
+60 SLDQEQIMSA
-70 AIKGMLGQLD
+70 AINGMLGQLD
-80 PYSEYYDEEGL
+80 SYSEYYDEEGL

-123 GTPAF
+123 DTPAF

-136 LIVAIEGKSTLDM
+136 LIVAVEGKSTLDM

-208 RRTRFSEHTSSEV
+208 RRTRFSEYTSSEV

-229 RVEGLILDLR
+229 QVEGLILDLR

-253 DLFLPQGVPIVKIKE
+253 DLFLPQGVPIVSIKE
-268 RDGRREEVKYSH
+268 REGRREEVKYSH
-280 RHSIARNVPLV
+280 RHSIARDIPLV

-314 GVVVGAASFGKGSV
+314 GVIVGAASFGKGSV
-328 QTIFDLREREDESSA
+328 QTIFDLREREEESSA

-358 IHREQDIARPV
+358 IHREQDIAKPV

-380 HQLVMDLI
+380 HQLVMDLVL
-388 FRSENRAKAL
+388 RSENKAKAL

-407 DSESA
+407 NSESA

-423 VGKSKR
+423 VGKSMM
-429 GAAGLPDSIANRT
+429 GAAGLPDSMANRT
-442 YYTLRGRKVFGGGG
+442 YYTQRGRKVFGGGG

-494 WAEEHPD
+494 WAAEHPG
-501 LTVSDEMVEGFMEFV
+501 LTVSGEMVEGFMEFV
-516 QDRSLDQGQKG
+516 RTKDRSLGQGQKG
-527 LNQIEELEDLAKKM
+527 LNQIEELEDLAEKM
-541 DWGEKVQESIHQLRA
+541 DWGEGVQESIHQLRA
-556 AVMQEWERRHSSE
+556 AVKQEWERRHSSE
-569 LEPYVKGALR
+569 LEPYIKGALR

-588 RKAQLLEDLQQD
+588 RKAQLLEELQQD

>member
-1 MVSRG
+1 
-6 EKVIMRNILVGLIFL
+6 MRHILMGLISL
-21 FTSGSAI
+21 FACAGAI
-28 RAATTEDPY
+28 CAATTEDPY

-60 SLDQEEIMSA
+60 SLDQGEIMSA
-70 AIKGMLGQLD
+70 AIEGMLGQLD

-91 RQLRQDTTGKFAG
+91 RQLRQDTTGKFTG

-123 GTPAF
+123 DTPAF

-156 ALRGD
+156 ELRGA

-183 QREIITIK
+183 QREDIRIK

-197 ELQEKIGYISM
+197 ELEDKIGYISM

-229 RVEGLILDLR
+229 QVEGLILDLR

-253 DLFLPQGVPIVKIKE
+253 DLFLPQGAPIVEIKE
-268 RDGRREEVKYSH
+268 REGRREEVKYAH
-280 RHSIARNVPLV
+280 RHSIARNIPLV
-291 VLIDEGSASASE
+291 VMIDEGSASASE
-303 IVAGAI
+303 IVAGAV

-314 GVVVGAASFGKGSV
+314 GVIVGAASFGKGSV
-328 QTIFDLREREDESSA
+328 QTIFDLQTAFDLREETSSA

-358 IHREQDIARPV
+358 IHREQEVAKPV
-369 HRVLFGDRELP
+369 HRILFGDRELP
-380 HQLVMDLI
+380 HQLVIDLI
-388 FRSENRAKAL
+388 LRSESRAKAL

-407 DSESA
+407 NSEAA

-423 VGKSKR
+423 AGKYKM
-429 GAAGLPDSIANRT
+429 GAAGLPDSISNRT
-442 YYTLRGRKVFGGGG
+442 YYTQRGRKVFGGGG
-456 IKPDIRVESEP
+456 IRPDISVEAEP
-467 FPPYVQELERR
+467 FPPYVQDLERR

-488 VSTDSS
+488 VSADSS
-494 WAEEHPD
+494 WVEEHPN

-516 QDRSLDQGQKG
+516 RTKNRSLYQGPEG
-527 LNQIEELEDLAKKM
+527 LSQIADLEDLAEEM
-541 DWGEKVQESIHQLRA
+541 DWGETAQESIRQLRT
-556 AVMQEWERRHSSE
+556 AVTQEWERRYSSE
-569 LEPYVKGALR
+569 LEPHIKNALR

-588 RKAQLLEDLQQD
+588 RKAQLLEELQED
-600 VQLAKAI
+600 VQLARAV

>member
-1 MVSRG
+1 
-6 EKVIMRNILVGLIFL
+6 MRHFLMGLVFL
-21 FTSGSAI
+21 FASANAI
-28 RAATTEDPY
+28 QAAPTEDPY

-51 SRILENYYS
+51 SRILENYYAR
-60 SLDQEEIMSA
+60 LDQGEVMSA

-123 GTPAF
+123 DTPAF

-136 LIVAIEGKSTLDM
+136 LIVAVEGKSTLDM

-156 ALRGD
+156 ALRGE

-166 AISVATHLGAT
+166 AISVAPHLGAT

-208 RRTRFSEHTSSEV
+208 RQTRFSEHTSSEV

-253 DLFLPQGVPIVKIKE
+253 DLFLPQGVPIVSIRE

-328 QTIFDLREREDESSA
+328 QTIFDLREREEEASA

-358 IHREQDIARPV
+358 IHREQDIAKPV
-369 HRVLFGDRELP
+369 HSVLFGDRELP

-388 FRSENRAKAL
+388 LRSENRAKAL

-412 ESILLIRLGDL
+412 ESLLLIRLGDL
-423 VGKSKR
+423 VGKSKMR
-429 GAAGLPDSIANRT
+429 AAGSPDSMGNQT
-442 YYTLRGRKVFGGGG
+442 YYTQRGRRVFGGGG
-456 IKPDIRVESEP
+456 IKPDISIESEP
-467 FPPYVQELERR
+467 FPPYVQELVRR

-494 WAEEHPD
+494 WVEEHPN
-501 LTVSDEMVEGFMEFV
+501 LTVSDEMVDGFMEFV
-516 QDRSLDQGQKG
+516 RTKDISIDQGQKG
-527 LNQIEELEDLAKKM
+527 LNQIEELEDLAAEM
-541 DWGEKVQESIHQLRA
+541 DWGIAAQEPIQQLRA
-556 AVMQEWERRHSSE
+556 AVKQEWERRYSSE
-569 LEPYVKGALR
+569 LEPYIKSALR
-579 RELILRFKG
+579 RELILRFRG
-588 RKAQLLEDLQQD
+588 RKAQLIEELQED

-607 EVLADQDQYLGVLA
+607 EVLADQDQYLEVLA
-621 AEEAK
+621 AEETK

>member
-1 MVSRG
+1 
-6 EKVIMRNILVGLIFL
+6 MRHILMGLIFL
-21 FTSGSAI
+21 VVSGGVI

-51 SRILENYYS
+51 SRILENYYTR
-60 SLDQEEIMSA
+60 LDQEEVMSA

-80 PYSEYYDEEGL
+80 TYSEFYDEEGL

-114 FPVVISPIE
+114 FPVVIAPIE
-123 GTPAF
+123 DTPAF

-136 LIVAIEGKSTLDM
+136 LIVAVEGKSTLDM

-183 QREIITIK
+183 QREIIRIK
-191 SVVLVE
+191 SVALVE
-197 ELQEKIGYISM
+197 ELKGKIGYVSM

-221 EEAIKSLP
+221 EEAVKSLP

-246 SQATQVA
+246 SQATEVA
-253 DLFLPQGVPIVKIKE
+253 DLFLPQGVPIVSIKE
-268 RDGRREEVKYSH
+268 REGGREEVKYS
-280 RHSIARNVPLV
+280 RRQSIARDIPLV

-314 GVVVGAASFGKGSV
+314 GVIVGTASFGKGSV
-328 QTIFDLREREDESSA
+328 QTIFDLREEASSA

-358 IHREQDIARPV
+358 IHREQDIVRPV

-388 FRSENRAKAL
+388 LRSDNRVKAL

-407 DSESA
+407 DSEAA
-412 ESILLIRLGDL
+412 ESVLLIRLGDL
-423 VGKSKR
+423 VGRSKI
-429 GAAGLPDSIANRT
+429 GEAGLLDSISNRT
-442 YYTLRGRKVFGGGG
+442 YYTQRGRKVFGGGG
-456 IKPDIRVESEP
+456 IKPDIGVEQEP
-467 FPPYVQELERR
+467 FPPYIQKLERR

-494 WAEEHPD
+494 WAEEHPS
-501 LTVSDEMVEGFMEFV
+501 LTISDEMVKGFIEFV
-516 QDRSLDQGQKG
+516 RTKNRSLDQGQEG
-527 LNQIEELEDLAKKM
+527 LSQIEELEGLAEEM
-541 DWGEKVQESIHQLRA
+541 DWDKAAQELIHQLRA
-556 AVMQEWERRHSSE
+556 AMEQEWERRYSRK
-569 LEPYVKGALR
+569 LEPYIKNALR
-579 RELILRFKG
+579 RELVLRFRG
-588 RKAQLLEDLQQD
+588 RKAQLLEELKED
-600 VQLAKAI
+600 VQLAKAV
-607 EVLADQDQYLGVLA
+607 EVLGDQDQYLGVLA
-621 AEEAK
+621 AEKAK

>member
-1 MVSRG
+1 
-6 EKVIMRNILVGLIFL
+6 MRHILMGLIFL
-21 FTSGSAI
+21 VVSGGVI

-51 SRILENYYS
+51 SRILENYYAR
-60 SLDQEEIMSA
+60 LDQEEVMSA

-80 PYSEYYDEEGL
+80 TYSEFYDEEGL

-114 FPVVISPIE
+114 FPVVIAPIE
-123 GTPAF
+123 DTPAF

-136 LIVAIEGKSTLDM
+136 LIVAVEGKSTLDM

-183 QREIITIK
+183 QREIIRIK

-197 ELQEKIGYISM
+197 ELEGKIGYVSM

-221 EEAIKSLP
+221 EEAVKSLP

-253 DLFLPQGVPIVKIKE
+253 DLFLPQGVPIVSIKE
-268 RDGRREEVKYSH
+268 REGGREEVKYS
-280 RHSIARNVPLV
+280 RRQSIARDIPLV

-314 GVVVGAASFGKGSV
+314 GVIVGTASFGKGSV
-328 QTIFDLREREDESSA
+328 QTIFDLREEASSA

-358 IHREQDIARPV
+358 IHREQDVARPV

-388 FRSENRAKAL
+388 LRSDNRVKAL

-423 VGKSKR
+423 VGRSKI
-429 GAAGLPDSIANRT
+429 GEAGLLDSISNRT
-442 YYTLRGRKVFGGGG
+442 YYTQRGRKVFGGGG
-456 IKPDIRVESEP
+456 IKPDISVEQEP
-467 FPPYVQELERR
+467 FPPYIQKLERR

-494 WAEEHPD
+494 WAEEHPS
-501 LTVSDEMVEGFMEFV
+501 LTVSDEMVKGFIEFV
-516 QDRSLDQGQKG
+516 RTKDRSLDQGQEG
-527 LNQIEELEDLAKKM
+527 LSQIEELEDLAEEV
-541 DWGEKVQESIHQLRA
+541 DWGKAAQELIHQLRA
-556 AVMQEWERRHSSE
+556 AMEQEWEQRYSSK
-569 LEPYVKGALR
+569 LEPYIKDALR
-579 RELILRFKG
+579 RELVLRFRG
-588 RKAQLLEDLQQD
+588 RKAQLLEELQED
-600 VQLAKAI
+600 VQLAKAV
-607 EVLADQDQYLGVLA
+607 EVLGDQDQYLGVLA
-621 AEEAK
+621 AEKAK

>member
-1 MVSRG
+1 
-6 EKVIMRNILVGLIFL
+6 
-21 FTSGSAI
+21 
-28 RAATTEDPY
+28 
-37 AEVNASWERFGAVY
+37 
-51 SRILENYYS
+51 
-60 SLDQEEIMSA
+60 MSA

-123 GTPAF
+123 DTPAF

-136 LIVAIEGKSTLDM
+136 LIVAVEGKSTLDM

-156 ALRGD
+156 ALRGE

-166 AISVATHLGAT
+166 AISVAPHLGAT

-197 ELQEKIGYISM
+197 KLQEKIGYISM
-208 RRTRFSEHTSSEV
+208 RQTRFSEHTSSEV

-229 RVEGLILDLR
+229 RIEGLILDLR

-253 DLFLPQGVPIVKIKE
+253 DLFLPQGVPIVSIKE
-268 RDGRREEVKYSH
+268 RDGRRDEVKYSH

-291 VLIDEGSASASE
+291 VMIDEGSASASE

-328 QTIFDLREREDESSA
+328 QTIFDLREREEEASA

-358 IHREQDIARPV
+358 IHREQDIAKPV
-369 HRVLFGDRELP
+369 HSVLFGDRELP

-398 SALQSHFDM
+398 SAFQSHFDM

-412 ESILLIRLGDL
+412 ESLLLLRLGDL
-423 VGKSKR
+423 VGKSKM
-429 GAAGLPDSIANRT
+429 GAAGLPDSMANQT
-442 YYTLRGRKVFGGGG
+442 YYTQRGRKVFGGGG
-456 IKPDIRVESEP
+456 IKPDIIIESEP
-467 FPPYVQELERR
+467 FPPYVQELVRR

-488 VSTDSS
+488 VSADSS

-501 LTVSDEMVEGFMEFV
+501 LTVSDEMVAGFMEFV
-516 QDRSLDQGQKG
+516 RTKDISLDQGQKG
-527 LNQIEELEDLAKKM
+527 LNQIAELEDLAEKM
-541 DWGEKVQESIHQLRA
+541 DWGEAAQESIQQLRA
-556 AVMQEWERRHSSE
+556 AVKQEWERRYSSE
-569 LEPYVKGALR
+569 LEPYIKSALR

-588 RKAQLLEDLQQD
+588 RKAQLLEELQED

-607 EVLADQDQYLGVLA
+607 AVLADQDQYLGVLA

>member
-1 MVSRG
+1 
-6 EKVIMRNILVGLIFL
+6 MRHFLMGLIFL
-21 FTSGSAI
+21 FASANAI
-28 RAATTEDPY
+28 QAAPTEDPY

-60 SLDQEEIMSA
+60 RLDQREVMSA

-123 GTPAF
+123 DTPAF

-136 LIVAIEGKSTLDM
+136 LSVAVEGKSTLDM

-156 ALRGD
+156 ALRGE

-166 AISVATHLGAT
+166 AISVAPHLGAT

-183 QREIITIK
+183 QREIITIR

-197 ELQEKIGYISM
+197 ELQKKIGYISM
-208 RRTRFSEHTSSEV
+208 RQTRFSEHTSSEV

-253 DLFLPQGVPIVKIKE
+253 DLFLPQGVPIVSIKE

-328 QTIFDLREREDESSA
+328 QTIFDLREREEEASA

-358 IHREQDIARPV
+358 IHREQDIAKPV
-369 HRVLFGDRELP
+369 HSVLFGDRELP

-388 FRSENRAKAL
+388 LRSENRAKAL

-412 ESILLIRLGDL
+412 ESVLLIRLGDL
-423 VGKSKR
+423 VGKSKM
-429 GAAGLPDSIANRT
+429 GAAGLPDSMGNQT
-442 YYTLRGRKVFGGGG
+442 YYTQRGRKVFGGGG
-456 IKPDIRVESEP
+456 IRPDISVESEP

-501 LTVSDEMVEGFMEFV
+501 LTVCDEMVEGFMEFV
-516 QDRSLDQGQKG
+516 RTKDIGLDQGQKG
-527 LNQIEELEDLAKKM
+527 LNQIADLEDLAEKM
-541 DWGEKVQESIHQLRA
+541 DWGEAAQESIQQLRV
-556 AVMQEWERRHSSE
+556 AVKQEWERRYSSE
-569 LEPYVKGALR
+569 LEPYIKSALR
-579 RELILRFKG
+579 RELILRFRG
-588 RKAQLLEDLQQD
+588 RKAQLLEGLQED

-607 EVLADQDQYLGVLA
+607 EVLADREQYLGVLA

>member
-1 MVSRG
+1 
-6 EKVIMRNILVGLIFL
+6 MRHLLVGLIFL
-21 FTSGSAI
+21 FSSANATE
-28 RAATTEDPY
+28 AAPTEDPY

-51 SRILENYYS
+51 SRILENYYAR
-60 SLDQEEIMSA
+60 LDQGEIMSA

-123 GTPAF
+123 DTPAF

-136 LIVAIEGKSTLDM
+136 LIVAVEGKSTLDM

-156 ALRGD
+156 ALRGE

-166 AISVATHLGAT
+166 AISVAPHLGAT

-191 SVVLVE
+191 SVVLVK
-197 ELQEKIGYISM
+197 ELPKKIGYISM
-208 RRTRFSEHTSSEV
+208 RQTRFSEHTSSEV
-221 EEAIKSLP
+221 EEAITSLP

-253 DLFLPQGVPIVKIKE
+253 DLFLPQGVPIVSVKE

-314 GVVVGAASFGKGSV
+314 GVVVGVASFGKGSV
-328 QTIFDLREREDESSA
+328 QTIFDLREREEEASA

-358 IHREQDIARPV
+358 IHREQDIAKPV
-369 HRVLFGDRELP
+369 HSVLFGDRELP

-388 FRSENRAKAL
+388 LRSENRAKAL
-398 SALQSHFDM
+398 SALQSRFDM

-412 ESILLIRLGDL
+412 ESLLLIRLGDL
-423 VGKSKR
+423 VGKPKV
-429 GAAGLPDSIANRT
+429 GVAGLTDSMANQA
-442 YYTLRGRKVFGGGG
+442 YYTQRGRKVFGGGG
-456 IKPDIRVESEP
+456 IKPDISVESEP
-467 FPPYVQELERR
+467 FPPYIQELERR

-488 VSTDSS
+488 VSADSS
-494 WAEEHPD
+494 WVEEHPD
-501 LTVSDEMVEGFMEFV
+501 LTVSDEMVVGFTEFV
-516 QDRSLDQGQKG
+516 RTKDISLDQGQKG
-527 LNQIEELEDLAKKM
+527 LNQIAELEDLAEKM
-541 DWGEKVQESIHQLRA
+541 DWGEAAHESVQQLRA
-556 AVMQEWERRHSSE
+556 AVKQEWEWRYSSE
-569 LEPYVKGALR
+569 LEPYIKSALR
-579 RELILRFKG
+579 RELILRFRG
-588 RKAQLLEDLQQD
+588 RKAQLLEGLQED
-600 VQLAKAI
+600 VQLTKAI
-607 EVLADQDQYLGVLA
+607 EVLSDQDQYLGVLA

>member
-1 MVSRG
+1 
-6 EKVIMRNILVGLIFL
+6 MRHILVGLIFL
-21 FTSGSAI
+21 VVSGGVI

-51 SRILENYYS
+51 SRILENYYAR
-60 SLDQEEIMSA
+60 LDQEEVMSA

-80 PYSEYYDEEGL
+80 TYSEFYDEEGL

-114 FPVVISPIE
+114 FPVVIAPIE
-123 GTPAF
+123 DTPAF

-136 LIVAIEGKSTLDM
+136 LIVAVEGKSTLDM

-183 QREIITIK
+183 QREIIRIK

-197 ELQEKIGYISM
+197 ELKGKIGYVSM

-221 EEAIKSLP
+221 EEAVKSLP

-246 SQATQVA
+246 SQATEVA
-253 DLFLPQGVPIVKIKE
+253 DLFLPQGVPIVSIKE
-268 RDGRREEVKYSH
+268 REGGREEVKYS
-280 RHSIARNVPLV
+280 RRQSIARDIPLV

-314 GVVVGAASFGKGSV
+314 GVIVGTASFGKGSV
-328 QTIFDLREREDESSA
+328 QTIFDLREEASSA

-358 IHREQDIARPV
+358 IHREQDIVRPV

-388 FRSENRAKAL
+388 LRSDNRVKAL

-412 ESILLIRLGDL
+412 ESVLLIRLGDL
-423 VGKSKR
+423 VGRSKI
-429 GAAGLPDSIANRT
+429 GEAGLLDSISNRT
-442 YYTLRGRKVFGGGG
+442 YYTQRGRKVFGGGG
-456 IKPDIRVESEP
+456 IKPDIGVEQEP
-467 FPPYVQELERR
+467 FPPYIQKLERR

-494 WAEEHPD
+494 WAEEHPS
-501 LTVSDEMVEGFMEFV
+501 LTVSDEMVKGFIEFV
-516 QDRSLDQGQKG
+516 RTKNRSLDQGQEG
-527 LNQIEELEDLAKKM
+527 LSQIEELEGLAEEM
-541 DWGEKVQESIHQLRA
+541 DWDKAAQELIHQLRA
-556 AVMQEWERRHSSE
+556 AVEQEWERRYSSK
-569 LEPYVKGALR
+569 LEPYIKNALR
-579 RELILRFKG
+579 RELVLRFRG
-588 RKAQLLEDLQQD
+588 RKAQLLEELQED
-600 VQLAKAI
+600 VQLAKAV
-607 EVLADQDQYLGVLA
+607 EVLGDQDQYLGVLA
-621 AEEAK
+621 AEKAK

>member
-1 MVSRG
+1 
-6 EKVIMRNILVGLIFL
+6 MRHILVGLIFL
-21 FTSGSAI
+21 FASGGAI
-28 RAATTEDPY
+28 HAVTTEDPY

-51 SRILENYYS
+51 SRILENYYAR
-60 SLDQEEIMSA
+60 LDQEEVMSA
-70 AIKGMLGQLD
+70 AIKGLLGQLD
-80 PYSEYYDEEGL
+80 PYSEYFDEEAL

-123 GTPAF
+123 DTPAF

-136 LIVAIEGKSTLDM
+136 LIVAVEGKSTLDM
-149 QLESVVN
+149 QLECVVN

-183 QREIITIK
+183 QREIIRIK

-197 ELQEKIGYISM
+197 ELRGKIGYISM

-221 EEAIKSLP
+221 EEALKSLP

-253 DLFLPQGVPIVKIKE
+253 DLFLPQGVPIVSIKE
-268 RDGRREEVKYSH
+268 REGRREEIKYSH
-280 RHSIARNVPLV
+280 RPSIARDIPLV

-314 GVVVGAASFGKGSV
+314 GVIVGGASFGKGSV
-328 QTIFDLREREDESSA
+328 QTIFDLPEEASSA

-358 IHREQDIARPV
+358 IHREQNIARPV

-380 HQLVMDLI
+380 HQLVMDLVL
-388 FRSENRAKAL
+388 RSGNRAKAL

-407 DSESA
+407 NSESA

-423 VGKSKR
+423 VGKSKI
-429 GAAGLPDSIANRT
+429 GADGLPDSIANRT
-442 YYTLRGRKVFGGGG
+442 YYTQQGRKVFGGGG
-456 IKPDIRVESEP
+456 IKPDISIDPEP

-488 VSTDSS
+488 VSADSS
-494 WAEEHPD
+494 WAAEHPG
-501 LTVSDEMVEGFMEFV
+501 LTVSDEMVNSFMKFV
-516 QDRSLDQGQKG
+516 RTKDGSLNQGQKG
-527 LNQIEELEDLAKKM
+527 LSKIEELEDLAEEM
-541 DWGEKVQESIHQLRA
+541 DWGTAAQESLHQLRV
-556 AVMQEWERRHSSE
+556 AVGQEWEQRYSSK
-569 LEPYVKGALR
+569 LSPYIKSALR
-579 RELILRFKG
+579 RELVLRFRG
-588 RKAQLLEDLQQD
+588 RKAQLLAELQED
-600 VQLAKAI
+600 VQLAKAV
-607 EVLADQDQYLGVLA
+607 EVLGDQDMYWGVLA
-621 AEEAK
+621 PEETK

>member
-1 MVSRG
+1 
-6 EKVIMRNILVGLIFL
+6 MRHILMGLIFL
-21 FTSGSAI
+21 VVSGGVI

-51 SRILENYYS
+51 SRILENYYAR
-60 SLDQEEIMSA
+60 LDQEEVMSA

-80 PYSEYYDEEGL
+80 TYSEFYDEEGL

-114 FPVVISPIE
+114 FPVVIAPIE
-123 GTPAF
+123 DTPAF

-136 LIVAIEGKSTLDM
+136 LIVAVEGKSTLDM
-149 QLESVVN
+149 QLEAVVN

-183 QREIITIK
+183 QREIIRIK

-197 ELQEKIGYISM
+197 ELKGKIGYVSM

-221 EEAIKSLP
+221 EEAVKSLP

-246 SQATQVA
+246 SQATEVA
-253 DLFLPQGVPIVKIKE
+253 DLFLPQGVPIVSIKE
-268 RDGRREEVKYSH
+268 REGGREEVKYS
-280 RHSIARNVPLV
+280 RHQSIARDIPLV

-314 GVVVGAASFGKGSV
+314 GVIVGTASFGKGSV
-328 QTIFDLREREDESSA
+328 QTIFDLREEASSA

-358 IHREQDIARPV
+358 IHREQDIVRPV

-388 FRSENRAKAL
+388 LRSDNRVKAL

-412 ESILLIRLGDL
+412 ESVLLIRLGDL
-423 VGKSKR
+423 VGRSKI
-429 GAAGLPDSIANRT
+429 GEAGLLDSISNRT
-442 YYTLRGRKVFGGGG
+442 YYTQRGRKVFGGGG
-456 IKPDIRVESEP
+456 IKPDIGVEQEP
-467 FPPYVQELERR
+467 FPPYIQKLERR

-494 WAEEHPD
+494 WAEEHPS
-501 LTVSDEMVEGFMEFV
+501 LTVSDEMVKGFIEFV
-516 QDRSLDQGQKG
+516 RTKNRSLDQGQEG
-527 LNQIEELEDLAKKM
+527 LSQIEELEGLSEEM
-541 DWGEKVQESIHQLRA
+541 DWDKAAQELIHQLRA
-556 AVMQEWERRHSSE
+556 AVEQEWERRYSSK
-569 LEPYVKGALR
+569 LEPYIKNALR
-579 RELILRFKG
+579 RELVLRFRG
-588 RKAQLLEDLQQD
+588 RKAQLLEELQED
-600 VQLAKAI
+600 VQLAKAV
-607 EVLADQDQYLGVLA
+607 EVLGDQDQYLGVLA
-621 AEEAK
+621 AEKAK

>member
-1 MVSRG
+1 
-6 EKVIMRNILVGLIFL
+6 MRHILVGLIFL
-21 FTSGSAI
+21 VVSGGVI
-28 RAATTEDPY
+28 RATTTEDPY

-51 SRILENYYS
+51 SRILENYYAR
-60 SLDQEEIMSA
+60 LDQEEVMSA

-80 PYSEYYDEEGL
+80 TYSEFYDEEGL

-114 FPVVISPIE
+114 FPVVIAPIE
-123 GTPAF
+123 DTPAF

-136 LIVAIEGKSTLDM
+136 LIVAVEGKSTLDM

-183 QREIITIK
+183 QREIIRIK

-197 ELQEKIGYISM
+197 ELKGKIGYVSM

-221 EEAIKSLP
+221 EEAVKSLP

-253 DLFLPQGVPIVKIKE
+253 DLFLPRGVPIVSIKE
-268 RDGRREEVKYSH
+268 REGGREEVKYS
-280 RHSIARNVPLV
+280 RRQSIARDMPLV

-314 GVVVGAASFGKGSV
+314 GVIVGAASFGKGSV
-328 QTIFDLREREDESSA
+328 QTIFDLREEASSA

-388 FRSENRAKAL
+388 LRSDNRVKAL

-423 VGKSKR
+423 VGRSKI
-429 GAAGLPDSIANRT
+429 GEAGLLDSISNRT
-442 YYTLRGRKVFGGGG
+442 YYTQRGRKVFGGGG
-456 IKPDIRVESEP
+456 IKPDISVEQEP
-467 FPPYVQELERR
+467 FPPYIQKLERR

-494 WAEEHPD
+494 WAEEHPS
-501 LTVSDEMVEGFMEFV
+501 LTISDEMVKGFIEFV
-516 QDRSLDQGQKG
+516 RTKDRSPDQGQEG
-527 LNQIEELEDLAKKM
+527 LSQIEELEGLAEEM
-541 DWGEKVQESIHQLRA
+541 DWGKAAQELIHQLR
-556 AVMQEWERRHSSE
+556 VSVEQEWERRYSSK
-569 LEPYVKGALR
+569 LEPYIKNALR
-579 RELILRFKG
+579 RELVLRFRG
-588 RKAQLLEDLQQD
+588 RKAQLLEELQED

-607 EVLADQDQYLGVLA
+607 EVLGDQDQYLGVLT
-621 AEEAK
+621 AEKAE

>member
-1 MVSRG
+1 
-6 EKVIMRNILVGLIFL
+6 
-21 FTSGSAI
+21 
-28 RAATTEDPY
+28 
-37 AEVNASWERFGAVY
+37 
-51 SRILENYYS
+51 
-60 SLDQEEIMSA
+60 MSA

-80 PYSEYYDEEGL
+80 TYSEFYDEEGL

-114 FPVVISPIE
+114 FPVVIAPIE
-123 GTPAF
+123 DTPAF

-136 LIVAIEGKSTLDM
+136 LIVAVEGKSTLDM

-183 QREIITIK
+183 QREIIRIK

-197 ELQEKIGYISM
+197 ELKGKIGYVSM

-221 EEAIKSLP
+221 EEAVKSLP

-253 DLFLPQGVPIVKIKE
+253 DLFLPQGVPIVSIKE
-268 RDGRREEVKYSH
+268 REGGREEVKYS
-280 RHSIARNVPLV
+280 RRQSIARDIPLV

-314 GVVVGAASFGKGSV
+314 GVIVGTASFGKGSV
-328 QTIFDLREREDESSA
+328 QTIFDLREEASSA

-388 FRSENRAKAL
+388 LRSDNRVKAL

-423 VGKSKR
+423 VGRSKI
-429 GAAGLPDSIANRT
+429 GEAGLLDTISNRT
-442 YYTLRGRKVFGGGG
+442 YYTQRGRKVFGGGG
-456 IKPDIRVESEP
+456 IKPDISVEQEP
-467 FPPYVQELERR
+467 FPPYIQKLERR

-494 WAEEHPD
+494 WAEEHPS
-501 LTVSDEMVEGFMEFV
+501 LTISDEMVKGFIEFV
-516 QDRSLDQGQKG
+516 RTKDRGLDQGQEG
-527 LNQIEELEDLAKKM
+527 LSQIEELEGLAEEM
-541 DWGEKVQESIHQLRA
+541 DWGEAAQELIHQLR
-556 AVMQEWERRHSSE
+556 VSVEQEWERRYSSK
-569 LEPYVKGALR
+569 LEPYIKNALR
-579 RELILRFKG
+579 RELVLRFRG
-588 RKAQLLEDLQQD
+588 RKAQLLEELQED

-607 EVLADQDQYLGVLA
+607 EVLGDQDQYVGVLA
-621 AEEAK
+621 AEKAE

>member
-1 MVSRG
+1 
-6 EKVIMRNILVGLIFL
+6 MRHILMGLIFL
-21 FTSGSAI
+21 VVSGGVI

-51 SRILENYYS
+51 SRILENYYAR
-60 SLDQEEIMSA
+60 LDQEEVMSA

-80 PYSEYYDEEGL
+80 TYSEFYDEEGL

-114 FPVVISPIE
+114 FPVVIAPIE
-123 GTPAF
+123 DTPAF

-136 LIVAIEGKSTLDM
+136 LIVAVEGKSTLDM
-149 QLESVVN
+149 QLEAVVN

-183 QREIITIK
+183 QREVIRIK

-197 ELQEKIGYISM
+197 ELKGKIGYVSM

-221 EEAIKSLP
+221 EEAVKSLP

-253 DLFLPQGVPIVKIKE
+253 DLFLPQGVPIVSIKE
-268 RDGRREEVKYSH
+268 REGGREEVKYS
-280 RHSIARNVPLV
+280 RRQSIARDIPLV

-314 GVVVGAASFGKGSV
+314 GVIVGTASFGKGSV
-328 QTIFDLREREDESSA
+328 QTIFDLREEASSA

-358 IHREQDIARPV
+358 IHREQDIVRPV

-388 FRSENRAKAL
+388 LRSDNRVKAL

-412 ESILLIRLGDL
+412 ESVLLIRLGDL
-423 VGKSKR
+423 VGRSKI
-429 GAAGLPDSIANRT
+429 GEAGLLDSISNRT
-442 YYTLRGRKVFGGGG
+442 YYTQRGRKVFGGGG
-456 IKPDIRVESEP
+456 IKPDIGVEQEP
-467 FPPYVQELERR
+467 FPPYIQKLERR

-494 WAEEHPD
+494 WAEEHPS
-501 LTVSDEMVEGFMEFV
+501 LTVSDEMVKGFIEFV
-516 QDRSLDQGQKG
+516 RTKNRSLDQGQEG
-527 LNQIEELEDLAKKM
+527 LSQIEELEGLAEEM
-541 DWGEKVQESIHQLRA
+541 DWDKAAQELIHQLRA
-556 AVMQEWERRHSSE
+556 AVEQEWERRYSSK
-569 LEPYVKGALR
+569 LEPYIKNALR
-579 RELILRFKG
+579 RELVLRFRG
-588 RKAQLLEDLQQD
+588 RKAQLLEELQED
-600 VQLAKAI
+600 VQLAKAV
-607 EVLADQDQYLGVLA
+607 EVLGDQDQYLGVLA
-621 AEEAK
+621 AEKAK

>member
-1 MVSRG
+1 
-6 EKVIMRNILVGLIFL
+6 MRHFLMGLIFL
-21 FTSGSAI
+21 FASANAI
-28 RAATTEDPY
+28 QAAPTEDPY

-51 SRILENYYS
+51 SRILENYYAR
-60 SLDQEEIMSA
+60 LDQGEVMSA

-123 GTPAF
+123 DTPAF

-136 LIVAIEGKSTLDM
+136 LIVAVEGKSTLDM

-156 ALRGD
+156 ALRGE

-166 AISVATHLGAT
+166 AISVAPHLGAT

-183 QREIITIK
+183 KREIITIR

-208 RRTRFSEHTSSEV
+208 RQTRFSEHTSSEV

-253 DLFLPQGVPIVKIKE
+253 DLFLPQGVPIVSIKE

-314 GVVVGAASFGKGSV
+314 GVVIGAASFGKGSV
-328 QTIFDLREREDESSA
+328 QTIFDLREREEEASA

-358 IHREQDIARPV
+358 IHREQDIAKPV

-380 HQLVMDLI
+380 HQLVMDLVL
-388 FRSENRAKAL
+388 RSENRAKAL

-412 ESILLIRLGDL
+412 ESLLLIRLGDL
-423 VGKSKR
+423 VGKSKM
-429 GAAGLPDSIANRT
+429 GAAGLPDSMAIQT
-442 YYTLRGRKVFGGGG
+442 YYTQRGRKVFGGGG
-456 IKPDIRVESEP
+456 IKPDISVESEP

-488 VSTDSS
+488 VSADSS
-494 WAEEHPD
+494 WAEEHPS
-501 LTVSDEMVEGFMEFV
+501 LTVGDEMVEGFMEFV
-516 QDRSLDQGQKG
+516 QDISLDQGQKG
-527 LNQIEELEDLAKKM
+527 LNQIAELEDLAGKM
-541 DWGEKVQESIHQLRA
+541 DWGEAAQESIQQLRA
-556 AVMQEWERRHSSE
+556 AVRQEWERRYSSE
-569 LEPYVKGALR
+569 LEPYIKSALR
-579 RELILRFKG
+579 RELILRFRG
-588 RKAQLLEDLQQD
+588 RKAQLLEGLQED